1 MTSEAHPH
9 RISEPKVVLLAA
21 GVVLIGVLFIIAI
34 KDTSDAWL
42 VVVSVLAIAVVA
54 LAIVLDLRGVIN
66 DTGDYDVDAVP
77 APPGRSVVVC
87 TGSMTAEQVLDALES
102 TPAGDQSV
110 MFVAPE
116 GLGTGGLMV
125 DKLDYER
132 ALRVET
138 TTVAALRRAGI
149 NAAGHVGDR
158 NPEHA
163 IVDALALFPA
173 GNVVIVAREEEAE
186 LYRRHLD
193 VAALSRRTGANVQ
206 MREVVGI

>member
-21 GVVLIGVLFIIAI
+21 GIVLIGLLFIVAI
-34 KDTSDAWL
+34 KDTSAAWL
-42 VVVSVLAIAVVA
+42 VVVSVLAISVVA
-54 LAIVLDLRGVIN
+54 LAIVLDLRGVID
-66 DTGDYDVDAVP
+66 DTGDYDAQPVA

-87 TGSMTAEQVLDALES
+87 TGSMTAEQVLDALAS
-102 TPAGDQSV
+102 TPAGDRSV

-173 GNVVIVAREEEAE
+173 ASVVIVAREDEAE

-193 VAALSRRTGANVQ
+193 VAALSRRTGADVQ